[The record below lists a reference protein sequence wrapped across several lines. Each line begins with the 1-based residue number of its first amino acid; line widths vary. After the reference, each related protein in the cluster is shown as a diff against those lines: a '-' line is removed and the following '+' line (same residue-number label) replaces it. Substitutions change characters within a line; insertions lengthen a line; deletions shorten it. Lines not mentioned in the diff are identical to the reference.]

1 MFDFYTIFSL
11 HQKLRYL
18 IDLLGV
24 SSQLTPP
31 WYFLPTFWRPP
42 KIGFLKILSACIT
55 LIKRVDEPFEEE
67 SIESCICK
75 QDCLSRLENI
85 FRDQRE
91 TENQS
96 CNRFSKHFTE
106 WLNISKPWSA
116 LFQNKAKSCN
126 SKEAK
131 QLIFNGCL
139 VGHWPVGH
147 IWIRFFREG
156 SLRYIHFWY
165 FHQNLIK
172 YQNLAPIIGWV
183 SKPWERNRYRNVNGI
198 IEILI

>member
-31 WYFLPTFWRPP
+31 WYFLPTFWRSP

-106 WLNISKPWSA
+106 RLNISKPWIA
-116 LFQNKAKSCN
+116 LFQKEKNKAKYCN
-126 SKEAK
+126 SKGAK
-131 QLIFNGCL
+131 KLIFNVCP
-139 VGHWPVGH
+139 VGHWAHFNQVFSGGFSQVHTFLVLPPKPDQVPNSGTNN
-147 IWIRFFREG
+147 WMG
-156 SLRYIHFWY
+156 VKTLR
-165 FHQNLIK
+165 K
-172 YQNLAPIIGWV
+172 ESV
-183 SKPWERNRYRNVNGI
+183 SKC
-198 IEILI
+198 